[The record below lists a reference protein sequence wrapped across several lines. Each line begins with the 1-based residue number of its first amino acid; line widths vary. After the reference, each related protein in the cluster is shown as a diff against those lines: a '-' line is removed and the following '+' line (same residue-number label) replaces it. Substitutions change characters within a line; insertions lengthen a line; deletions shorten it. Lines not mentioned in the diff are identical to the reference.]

1 MICQSRA
8 SMKVITISG
17 PSGVIDTASPWN
29 TMLAG
34 ASQVHWWQLLTRD
47 HLPVTKYPPS
57 RSTARPKGAMTP
69 FTTVSSPP
77 VSRARSCG
85 NKEWRAPAIPLF
97 NAHRAAEP
105 SCRAS
110 SSMEARTV
118 RPTIAPGGAPEFR
131 RPTALNSVYS
141 TFAVPPAGLEPAAY
155 RLGHGDRA
163 STEPVLVGE
172 IVYPVALALPVPLE
186 CCSRHCTWLL
196 LR

>member
-17 PSGVIDTASPWN
+17 PSGVIDIASPWI

-34 ASQVHWWQLLTRD
+34 ASQVHWWQLLTKD
-47 HLPVTKYPPS
+47 HLPVTRYPPS
-57 RSTARPKGAMTP
+57 RSTARPEGAMTP

-77 VSRARSCG
+77 VSRALSCG
-85 NKEWRAPAIPLF
+85 NKDNKEWRAPAIPLF
-97 NAHRAAEP
+97 NAHQAAEP

-131 RPTALNSVYS
+131 RPTAPNSVYQHLRGGPGR
-141 TFAVPPAGLEPAAY
+141 TRTCGLP
-155 RLGHGDRA
+155 LGR
-163 STEPVLVGE
+163 
-172 IVYPVALALPVPLE
+172 
-186 CCSRHCTWLL
+186 R
-196 LR
+196 